1 MKQGIWETIIHFHRY
16 LKLVTNMGPCPKSR
30 QTLIGGWIKYYAYP
44 FHLSGV
50 LATNARHEYDF
61 KVVDQKTSYF
71 INVPSIS
78 ASGKCETLFLDSVS
92 VRLLE
97 TWYFVNALSTDNS

>member
-1 MKQGIWETIIHFHRY
+1 
-16 LKLVTNMGPCPKSR
+16 MGLYPKSR
-30 QTLIGGWIKYYAYP
+30 QILIGGWIKYYAYP

-71 INVPSIS
+71 INVLSIS

-97 TWYFVNALSTDNS
+97 TWYFVNALLTDNS

>member
-16 LKLVTNMGPCPKSR
+16 LKLVTNMGLCPKSR
-30 QTLIGGWIKYYAYP
+30 QTLIGGWINAYP

-61 KVVDQKTSYF
+61 KVVDQKTSYLLTF
-71 INVPSIS
+71 S
-78 ASGKCETLFLDSVS
+78 LF
-92 VRLLE
+92 RLLE
-97 TWYFVNALSTDNS
+97 SVKLYSWTQFP